1 MKAAIKSGKSTP
13 KDASLII
20 VYTLAKAL
28 AISPLEVYKMP
39 APLVQDLLSVHFVME
54 TIKSEEIEKSMKKV
68 K

>member
-1 MKAAIKSGKSTP
+1 MKAAIKGGKSTP
-13 KDASLII
+13 QDASLII
-20 VYTLAKAL
+20 VYTLARAL

-54 TIKSEEIEKSMKKV
+54 EIKYDEMQKSLKSV